1 MCVLQ
6 VPAAIQSS
14 KENDSPDD
22 GKAAPDPAQF
32 NMEGAIDPSFQDF
45 DGKTTELPGQAS

>member
-14 KENDSPDD
+14 KENDSPGN
-22 GKAAPDPAQF
+22 GKAAPDPAVF
-32 NMEGAIDPSFQDF
+32 NMEGAIDPSFQNF
-45 DGKTTELPGQAS
+45 DGKTIELPGPAS